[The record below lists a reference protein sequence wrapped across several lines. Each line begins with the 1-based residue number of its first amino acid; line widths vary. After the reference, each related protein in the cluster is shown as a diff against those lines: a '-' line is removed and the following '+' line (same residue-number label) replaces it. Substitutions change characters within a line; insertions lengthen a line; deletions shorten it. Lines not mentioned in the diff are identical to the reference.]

1 MRLATLLLCL
11 AVAGCASTGSDDAL
25 NAASPAAAT
34 AAPVAAGEPPPPVA
48 TASQQAAASAAEK
61 PAEPPMTAAERLT
74 QARVDCWMKVEKD
87 RSAAR
92 NIDRRIAL
100 VDKCVAERT
109 KTAH

>member
-1 MRLATLLLCL
+1 
-11 AVAGCASTGSDDAL
+11 
-25 NAASPAAAT
+25 
-34 AAPVAAGEPPPPVA
+34 
-48 TASQQAAASAAEK
+48 
-61 PAEPPMTAAERLT
+61 MTAAERLT